1 MSIEPTLHHIWCPH
15 PMGVHRVAYWQ
26 WVPPSGAYER
36 TCIAV
41 HGLTRNGRD
50 FDTVAARLAQEGGF
64 RVLAI
69 DMVGRGQSEWLADA
83 SLYGYP
89 TYVADVL
96 VLLARA
102 NVEAI
107 DLWLGTSMGGL
118 TGMFV
123 AALPAPLIRRMI
135 VVDIGPLVPKDSIVR
150 IKTYVGHDPR
160 FATRAAAVDACKAI
174 LATFGP
180 HTDVQIELLVRHY
193 IVEKEGEWRF
203 HYDPR
208 IALPLRAAPD
218 ADIALWPVWD
228 QIKCPVLVVH
238 GADSDVLPRAV
249 ADEMKTRGPKAQVV
263 SFAGVG
269 HAPTL
274 MAEDQL
280 QAVLAFALQR

>member
-1 MSIEPTLHHIWCPH
+1 
-15 PMGVHRVAYWQ
+15 MGVHRMAYWQ
-26 WVPPSGAYER
+26 WVPTSGAFDR
-36 TCIAV
+36 TCVAV

-50 FDTVAARLAQEGGF
+50 FDTVATRLAQHGW
-64 RVLAI
+64 RVLAV
-69 DMVGRGQSEWLADA
+69 DVVGRGRSDWLADA
-83 SLYGYP
+83 ALYGYP
-89 TYVADVL
+89 TYVADLL

-123 AALPAPLIRRMI
+123 AALPPALIRRM
-135 VVDIGPLVPKDSIVR
+135 VLVDIGPFVPQDAIVR

-160 FATRAAAVDACKAI
+160 FATRAAAVDACKAM

-180 HTDVQIELLVRHY
+180 HTDAQLELLVRHY
-193 IVEKEGEWRF
+193 IVEKDGDWRF

-208 IALPLRAAPD
+208 IAEPLRAAPD
-218 ADIALWPVWD
+218 ADVVLWPVWD
-228 QIKCPVLVVH
+228 LIKCPVLVIH
-238 GADSDVLPRAV
+238 GADSDVLPHAV
-249 ADEMKTRGPKAQVV
+249 VDQMKTRGPKAQVV

-274 MAEDQL
+274 IAEDQL
-280 QAVLAFALQR
+280 QAVLAFAQQR